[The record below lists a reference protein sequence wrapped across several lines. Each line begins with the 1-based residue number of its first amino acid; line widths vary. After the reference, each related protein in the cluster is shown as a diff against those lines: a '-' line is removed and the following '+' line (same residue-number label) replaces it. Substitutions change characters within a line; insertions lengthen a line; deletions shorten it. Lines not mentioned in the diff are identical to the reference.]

1 MIYALSLNP
10 CVDKTLSIP
19 YMDLDNPNRV
29 TLERTDVGGKGVNVA
44 RVIHALG
51 GDGTLMG
58 FDYDGSPV
66 SSAMEKEGVP
76 CLLQHVPGSLR
87 VNLKIRETE
96 TGRTVEINEKGPFH
110 DAALLKKMQETLLAQ
125 CDETT
130 FVSLSGSLPNGAP
143 KTLYAALVKALKK
156 KGCFVAV
163 DCDGEVLQAA
173 LEEGPSL
180 IKPNLPEFLALTGT
194 SDPSLPSLRK
204 ECLRLHERGVG
215 MICLSLG
222 PDGALLSTGKE
233 ACFCP
238 AADVPVL
245 GTQGAGD
252 SMLGALLL
260 SLHRG
265 DSLPKALC
273 FASAAA
279 GASIQR
285 PGTLLCTKDTT
296 LALLPALSANPL

>member
-19 YMDLDNPNRV
+19 YMDFDNPNRV

-44 RVIHALG
+44 RVIHALHE
-51 GDGTLMG
+51 DGTLMG
-58 FDYDGSPV
+58 FDYDGNPV

-76 CLLQHVPGSLR
+76 CLLLPVPGSLR

-96 TGRTVEINEKGPFH
+96 KGRTVEINEKGPVH
-110 DAALLKKMQETLLAQ
+110 EAALLESMQETLLAR
-125 CDETT
+125 CDATT

-143 KTLYAALVKALKK
+143 KELYATLLKALKE

-163 DCDGEVLQAA
+163 DCDGEAMEAA
-173 LEEGPSL
+173 LKEGPSL

-260 SLHRG
+260 ALHRG
-265 DSLPKALC
+265 DSLPHALC

-285 PGTLLCTKDTT
+285 PGTLLCTREAT
-296 LALLPALSANPL
+296 LSLLPSLSARAL